1 MSAVSFGPSSVT
13 LDPASSEHAYKFTS
27 EYGVSFCTDLS
38 GMWHLQE
45 VCLTNVAVK
54 RPDLLTLGFPGSLFL
69 DPSRKSMQNYEIAS
83 FILRLSV
90 QITGMGLVLS
100 ETPSGV
106 ETALDKNPFKIPSD
120 IDIFLLRD
128 KQKEK
133 ARLERERRKMLKVHE
148 KMTCSTM
155 IGAKQSGFKR
165 QIQMEEEAE
174 DKEFA
179 AEAERLKALRES
191 ISWKIAVTKDQV
203 VERETMY
210 DYISQK
216 RQMFLL
222 QYAVTVKKDE
232 IQKLEKLA
240 VEEEVKLEKAE
251 EDLEKDAA
259 MFDEFLRE
267 NDRNSAQAL
276 KIAEKETKAK
286 LEKIIEIREL
296 TAQMMNIQSE
306 IARFEDT
313 LQEYMVFKD
322 FLFQLSPK
330 EWQENYEKKRRKEK
344 VMKVIT
350 DLKDEKPVHV
360 APSASRG
367 RDQQSKSKQKGTR
380 SSFDLCPPPEQ
391 SHSRSP
397 SISLPRRDSIRLGR
411 MVSRQNLKSQQSRK
425 ASTLSASTEDKGNI
439 SLSDE
444 EDDEQPEIY
453 FTDPHQLLNLFT
465 ELEEQNLSLIQ
476 NSQETEETLDELR
489 HTLTTTRNKMDK
501 EIEQL
506 KQLAI
511 TLQANIVKEEET
523 AADLELKS
531 RVFSFGEYKAEVQDK
546 MLVSLHRKVLEV
558 YRRCIGEN
566 EANLG
571 TLQMLTVIEHQLDDL
586 LECLERIPAARI
598 EQAEKAKE
606 KERRIRMREEKIRQQ
621 RALQE
626 ERLQR
631 ALARAQ
637 AEVKRKT
644 GRRLVFR
651 SEPPAF
657 KEKEDE
663 DLGLIDKEKE
673 ELLYYFT

>member
-1 MSAVSFGPSSVT
+1 MSVVSFARSDTSLNAESSEATYRERLTSRQVGDVFTIPSVQSGESK
-13 LDPASSEHAYKFTS
+13 LASSGA
-27 EYGVSFCTDLS
+27 TDF
-38 GMWHLQE
+38 Q
-45 VCLTNVAVK
+45 
-54 RPDLLTLGFPGSLFL
+54 
-69 DPSRKSMQNYEIAS
+69 
-83 FILRLSV
+83 
-90 QITGMGLVLS
+90 
-100 ETPSGV
+100 
-106 ETALDKNPFKIPSD
+106 LDKNPFKIPSD

-128 KQKEK
+128 RQKEK
-133 ARLERERRKMLKVHE
+133 ARAERERRKTLKVHE
-148 KMTCSTM
+148 KMTCSTLQ
-155 IGAKQSGFKR
+155 GAKQSGFKKE
-165 QIQMEEEAE
+165 IQMEEEAE
-174 DKEFA
+174 DKELA

-203 VERETMY
+203 VERETMH
-210 DYISQK
+210 DYINQK

-232 IQKLEKLA
+232 IQKLENLA
-240 VEEEVKLEKAE
+240 IEEEAKLERAE

-259 MFDEFLRE
+259 MFDEFLKE

-286 LEKIIEIREL
+286 LEKILEIREL

-313 LQEYMVFKD
+313 MQEYVVFKD

-330 EWQENYEKKRRKEK
+330 EWREEYERKRMKDKEKTVKIVPDKDFAPSKSRDWQQRRK
-344 VMKVIT
+344 
-350 DLKDEKPVHV
+350 
-360 APSASRG
+360 SR
-367 RDQQSKSKQKGTR
+367 SLPKH
-380 SSFDLCPPPEQ
+380 SSFDLSGTDLSSSRTQ
-391 SHSRSP
+391 SQVFA
-397 SISLPRRDSIRLGR
+397 RRDSIRLSQ
-411 MVSRQNLKSQQSRK
+411 VSSRQNLRSQLGKRSSIAGDRETPETP
-425 ASTLSASTEDKGNI
+425 SDDDDD
-439 SLSDE
+439 DE
-444 EDDEQPEIY
+444 EPVLY

-489 HTLTTTRNKMDK
+489 HTLANTRNKMDR

-506 KQLAI
+506 KQLTV

-531 RVFSFGEYKAEVQDK
+531 RVFSFGEYKADVQDK

-586 LECLERIPAARI
+586 LECLERIPPAKI

-606 KERRIRMREEKIRQQ
+606 KERRMRMREEKIRQQ
-621 RALQE
+621 RLLQE

-637 AEVKRKT
+637 ADVKRKS

-651 SEPPAF
+651 SEPPAY

-663 DLGLIDKEKE
+663 DQGLIDKEKE

>member
-1 MSAVSFGPSSVT
+1 MSGISFAPSNASTGSVDSEEIYKT
-13 LDPASSEHAYKFTS
+13 RMLSQQTGDVFTISSAKS
-27 EYGVSFCTDLS
+27 SS
-38 GMWHLQE
+38 GQG
-45 VCLTNVAVK
+45 TK
-54 RPDLLTLGFPGSLFL
+54 STPPQDRGLLLE
-69 DPSRKSMQNYEIAS
+69 Q
-83 FILRLSV
+83 
-90 QITGMGLVLS
+90 
-100 ETPSGV
+100 
-106 ETALDKNPFKIPSD
+106 NPFKIPAD

-133 ARLERERRKMLKVHE
+133 ARMERERRKTLKVHE
-148 KMTCSTM
+148 KMTCSTLQS
-155 IGAKQSGFKR
+155 AKQSGFKKA
-165 QIQMEEEAE
+165 IEMEEEAE
-174 DKEFA
+174 DKELA

-191 ISWKIAVTKDQV
+191 LSWKIAITKDQV
-203 VERETMY
+203 VERETMH
-210 DYISQK
+210 DYINQK

-232 IQKLEKLA
+232 IQKLENLA
-240 VEEEVKLEKAE
+240 VEEEAKLEKAE

-259 MFDEFLRE
+259 MFDEFLKE
-267 NDRNSAQAL
+267 NDRNSVQAL

-313 LQEYMVFKD
+313 LQEYVVFKD
-322 FLFQLSPK
+322 FLYQLSPK
-330 EWQENYEKKRRKEK
+330 EWREDHERRRMKEK
-344 VMKVIT
+344 ANK
-350 DLKDEKPVHV
+350 DNSENKDEK
-360 APSASRG
+360 SLSKDSGKDLQDFQDKSR
-367 RDQQSKSKQKGTR
+367 RRKH
-380 SSFDLCPPPEQ
+380 SSFDVANIEPP
-391 SHSRSP
+391 SSRTP
-397 SISLPRRDSIRLGR
+397 SQVLSRKESFKLSRVS
-411 MVSRQNLKSQQSRK
+411 SRQTLKSQQNRK
-425 ASTLSASTEDKGNI
+425 PSVQIAPSEEKFTPE
-439 SLSDE
+439 LSDE
-444 EDDEQPEIY
+444 DDDEVPELD
-453 FTDPHQLLNLFT
+453 FTDPQQLLQLFT

-489 HTLTTTRNKMDK
+489 HTLVNTRNKMDR

-506 KQLAI
+506 KLLAV

-523 AADLELKS
+523 AADLELKA
-531 RVFSFGEYKAEVQDK
+531 RVFSFGEYKADVQDK

-586 LECLERIPAARI
+586 LECLERVPPGKI

-606 KERRIRMREEKIRQQ
+606 KERRMRMREEKIRQQ
-621 RALQE
+621 RQLQE

-637 AEVKRKT
+637 ADVKKKT
-644 GRRLVFR
+644 GRRLIFR

-663 DLGLIDKEKE
+663 DQGLIDKEKE

>member
-1 MSAVSFGPSSVT
+1 M
-13 LDPASSEHAYKFTS
+13 
-27 EYGVSFCTDLS
+27 
-38 GMWHLQE
+38 
-45 VCLTNVAVK
+45 
-54 RPDLLTLGFPGSLFL
+54 LLE
-69 DPSRKSMQNYEIAS
+69 Q
-83 FILRLSV
+83 
-90 QITGMGLVLS
+90 
-100 ETPSGV
+100 
-106 ETALDKNPFKIPSD
+106 NPFKIPAD
-120 IDIFLLRD
+120 VDIFLLRD

-133 ARLERERRKMLKVHE
+133 ARMERERRKTLKVHE
-148 KMTCSTM
+148 KMTCSTLQSS
-155 IGAKQSGFKR
+155 KQSGFKR
-165 QIQMEEEAE
+165 AIQMEEEAE
-174 DKEFA
+174 DKELA
-179 AEAERLKALRES
+179 AEAERLKMLRES

-203 VERETMY
+203 VERETMH
-210 DYISQK
+210 DYINQK

-232 IQKLEKLA
+232 IQKLENLA
-240 VEEEVKLEKAE
+240 VEEEARLEKAE

-259 MFDEFLRE
+259 MFDEFLKE
-267 NDRNSAQAL
+267 NDRNSALAL

-313 LQEYMVFKD
+313 LQEYVVFKD
-322 FLFQLSPK
+322 FLYQLSPK
-330 EWQENYEKKRRKEK
+330 EWREERERRRMKEK
-344 VMKVIT
+344 ANKFNS
-350 DLKDEKPVHV
+350 DNKEEKSV
-360 APSASRG
+360 
-367 RDQQSKSKQKGTR
+367 QSKGKHFHNPKTVCDSQIRIEITIDLQRLLLNLIHLQKKPIRSKV
-380 SSFDLCPPPEQ
+380 PE
-391 SHSRSP
+391 
-397 SISLPRRDSIRLGR
+397 L
-411 MVSRQNLKSQQSRK
+411 
-425 ASTLSASTEDKGNI
+425 
-439 SLSDE
+439 
-444 EDDEQPEIY
+444 Y
-453 FTDPHQLLNLFT
+453 FTDPHQLLQLFT

-489 HTLTTTRNKMDK
+489 HTLESTRNKMDR

-506 KQLAI
+506 KMLAI

-523 AADLELKS
+523 AADLELKA
-531 RVFSFGEYKAEVQDK
+531 RVFSFGEYKADVQDK

-586 LECLERIPAARI
+586 LECLERVPPGKI

-606 KERRIRMREEKIRQQ
+606 KERRMRMREEKIRQQ
-621 RALQE
+621 RQLQE

-637 AEVKRKT
+637 ADVKKKT
-644 GRRLVFR
+644 GRRLIFR

-663 DLGLIDKEKE
+663 DQGLIDKEKE

>member
-1 MSAVSFGPSSVT
+1 MSAVSFGPSAMT
-13 LDPASSEHAYKFTS
+13 LDPNTS
-27 EYGVSFCTDLS
+27 EQASRGRSSSRQIVDVFTIPSAKS
-38 GMWHLQE
+38 G
-45 VCLTNVAVK
+45 
-54 RPDLLTLGFPGSLFL
+54 
-69 DPSRKSMQNYEIAS
+69 
-83 FILRLSV
+83 SV
-90 QITGMGLVLS
+90 MDTKS
-100 ETPSGV
+100 ETPSGI
-106 ETALDKNPFKIPSD
+106 EMALDKNPFKIPSD
-120 IDIFLLRD
+120 VDIFLLRD

-155 IGAKQSGFKR
+155 MGAKQSGFKR
-165 QIQMEEEAE
+165 QIQKEEEAE
-174 DKEFA
+174 DREFA

-210 DYISQK
+210 DYINQK

-240 VEEEVKLEKAE
+240 VEEEAKLEKAE

-259 MFDEFLRE
+259 IFDEFLKE

-286 LEKIIEIREL
+286 LEKILEIREL

-313 LQEYMVFKD
+313 LQEYMMFKD

-330 EWQENYEKKRRKEK
+330 EWQDSYERKRQKEK
-344 VMKVIT
+344 ILKVIP
-350 DLKDEKPVHV
+350 DPKEEKGLQSV
-360 APSASRG
+360 PSISRG
-367 RDQQSKSKQKGTR
+367 RDHQSKIKQRALR
-380 SSFDLCPPPEQ
+380 SSLDMNPPPDQ
-391 SHSRSP
+391 SCSRSP
-397 SISLPRRDSIRLGR
+397 SVTIPRKDSVRLSR
-411 MVSRQNLKSQQSRK
+411 AFSRQNLKSQHSRK
-425 ASTLSASTEDKGNI
+425 VSTQNTSAEEKENV

-453 FTDPHQLLNLFT
+453 FTDPHQLLHLFT

-489 HTLTTTRNKMDK
+489 HTLATTRNKMDK

-523 AADLELKS
+523 AADLELKA

-586 LECLERIPAARI
+586 LECLERIPPARI

-621 RALQE
+621 RQLQE

-673 ELLYYFT
+673 ELLYYFS

>member
-1 MSAVSFGPSSVT
+1 
-13 LDPASSEHAYKFTS
+13 
-27 EYGVSFCTDLS
+27 
-38 GMWHLQE
+38 
-45 VCLTNVAVK
+45 
-54 RPDLLTLGFPGSLFL
+54 
-69 DPSRKSMQNYEIAS
+69 
-83 FILRLSV
+83 
-90 QITGMGLVLS
+90 
-100 ETPSGV
+100 
-106 ETALDKNPFKIPSD
+106 
-120 IDIFLLRD
+120 
-128 KQKEK
+128 
-133 ARLERERRKMLKVHE
+133 MLKVHE

-210 DYISQK
+210 DYINQK

-240 VEEEVKLEKAE
+240 VEEEAKLEKAE
-251 EDLEKDAA
+251 EYLEKDAA

-330 EWQENYEKKRRKEK
+330 EWQEKYEKKWKKEK
-344 VMKVIT
+344 VMKVIS
-350 DLKDEKPVHV
+350 DLKDEKLPQV

-367 RDQQSKSKQKGTR
+367 RDQQSKSKQKATR
-380 SSFDLCPPPEQ
+380 SSFDLGPTPEQ
-391 SHSRSP
+391 NHSRSP
-397 SISLPRRDSIRLGR
+397 SISLPRRDSVRLGR
-411 MVSRQNLKSQQSRK
+411 MVSRQNIKSQQSRK
-425 ASTLSASTEDKGNI
+425 ASTLSASAEDKGNI

-506 KQLAI
+506 KQLAV

-531 RVFSFGEYKAEVQDK
+531 RVFSFGEYKAEDK

-586 LECLERIPAARI
+586 LECLERVPPARI

>member
-1 MSAVSFGPSSVT
+1 MSAVSFHQSNMSLEVTDSNAAFRERIASRESIDVFTIPSAKSGQQTKSVT
-13 LDPASSEHAYKFTS
+13 SESA
-27 EYGVSFCTDLS
+27 
-38 GMWHLQE
+38 Q
-45 VCLTNVAVK
+45 N
-54 RPDLLTLGFPGSLFL
+54 LLL
-69 DPSRKSMQNYEIAS
+69 EA
-83 FILRLSV
+83 
-90 QITGMGLVLS
+90 
-100 ETPSGV
+100 
-106 ETALDKNPFKIPSD
+106 NPFKIPSD

-128 KQKEK
+128 RQKEK
-133 ARLERERRKMLKVHE
+133 AKLERERRKSLKVHE
-148 KMTCSTM
+148 KMTCSTLQN
-155 IGAKQSGFKR
+155 AKQTHFKKE
-165 QIQMEEEAE
+165 IQMEEEAE
-174 DKEFA
+174 DRELA

-203 VERETMY
+203 VERETIH
-210 DYISQK
+210 DYINQK

-232 IQKLEKLA
+232 IQKLEDLA
-240 VEEEVKLEKAE
+240 AEEEAKLERAE

-259 MFDEFLRE
+259 MFDEFLKE
-267 NDRNSAQAL
+267 NDRNSVQAL
-276 KIAEKETKAK
+276 NIAERETRAK
-286 LEKIIEIREL
+286 LDKILEIREL

-313 LQEYMVFKD
+313 LHEYKVFKD
-322 FLFQLSPK
+322 FLYQLSPK
-330 EWQENYEKKRRKEK
+330 EWRDNYEKKRLKEK
-344 VMKVIT
+344 MVKIAAEFKEGKFSAGSSGTNKEPSKYVAVIT
-350 DLKDEKPVHV
+350 FCGRKDHIVNSELHENIQDGFL
-360 APSASRG
+360 SAMTG
-367 RDQQSKSKQKGTR
+367 NIPDTVPGAQEARDKQKRRMSTVPKHYSFDR
-380 SSFDLCPPPEQ
+380 SSTEFNLSRAS
-391 SHSRSP
+391 SHTLQKKESFKTSR
-397 SISLPRRDSIRLGR
+397 IS
-411 MVSRQNLKSQQSRK
+411 SRQNLRSQQSRK
-425 ASTLSASTEDKGNI
+425 TSLAVVASEEKDSPE
-439 SLSDE
+439 LSDE
-444 EDDEQPEIY
+444 DDDEEPELY

-489 HTLTTTRNKMDK
+489 HTLSTTRAKMDR

-506 KQLAI
+506 KSLAV

-571 TLQMLTVIEHQLDDL
+571 TVQMLTVIEHQLDDL
-586 LECLERIPAARI
+586 LECLERVPAAKI

-606 KERRIRMREEKIRQQ
+606 KERRIRLREEKIRQQ
-621 RALQE
+621 RLLQE

-637 AEVKRKT
+637 ADVKKKS

-663 DLGLIDKEKE
+663 DQGLIDKEKE

>member
-1 MSAVSFGPSSVT
+1 MSGVSFAPSDTSLNAESSEATYRERLTSQQVGDVFTIPSVQSGESK
-13 LDPASSEHAYKFTS
+13 PASSGA
-27 EYGVSFCTDLS
+27 TDF
-38 GMWHLQE
+38 Q
-45 VCLTNVAVK
+45 
-54 RPDLLTLGFPGSLFL
+54 
-69 DPSRKSMQNYEIAS
+69 
-83 FILRLSV
+83 
-90 QITGMGLVLS
+90 
-100 ETPSGV
+100 
-106 ETALDKNPFKIPSD
+106 LDKNPFKIPSD

-128 KQKEK
+128 RQKEK
-133 ARLERERRKMLKVHE
+133 AKAERERRKTLKVHE
-148 KMTCSTM
+148 KMTCSTLQS
-155 IGAKQSGFKR
+155 AKQSGFKKE
-165 QIQMEEEAE
+165 IQMEEEME
-174 DKEFA
+174 DRELA

-203 VERETMY
+203 VERENMH
-210 DYISQK
+210 DYINQK

-232 IQKLEKLA
+232 IQKLENLA
-240 VEEEVKLEKAE
+240 IEEEAKLERAE

-259 MFDEFLRE
+259 MFDEFLKE

-286 LEKIIEIREL
+286 LEKILEIREL

-313 LQEYMVFKD
+313 MQEYVVFRD

-330 EWQENYEKKRRKEK
+330 EWREDYERKRMKDKEK
-344 VMKVIT
+344 VVKIVPDK
-350 DLKDEKPVHV
+350 DLAV
-360 APSASRG
+360 
-367 RDQQSKSKQKGTR
+367 SKSRDWQQRRKSRTLPKH
-380 SSFDLCPPPEQ
+380 SSFDLSGTDLSSSRTQ
-391 SHSRSP
+391 SQVFSR
-397 SISLPRRDSIRLGR
+397 RLSQ
-411 MVSRQNLKSQQSRK
+411 VCSRQNLRSQLGKRSSIAGDRDTPDRDTP
-425 ASTLSASTEDKGNI
+425 SEDEDD
-439 SLSDE
+439 DE
-444 EDDEQPEIY
+444 EPVLY

-489 HTLTTTRNKMDK
+489 HTLATTRNKMDR

-506 KQLAI
+506 KLLTV

-531 RVFSFGEYKAEVQDK
+531 RVFSFGEYKADVQDR

-586 LECLERIPAARI
+586 LECLERVPPAKI
-598 EQAEKAKE
+598 EAAEKAKE
-606 KERRIRMREEKIRQQ
+606 KERRMRMREEKIRQQ
-621 RALQE
+621 RQLQE

-637 AEVKRKT
+637 ADVKRKS

-651 SEPPAF
+651 SEPPAY

-663 DLGLIDKEKE
+663 DQGLIDKEKE

>member
-1 MSAVSFGPSSVT
+1 MIPVF
-13 LDPASSEHAYKFTS
+13 
-27 EYGVSFCTDLS
+27 DLS
-38 GMWHLQE
+38 
-45 VCLTNVAVK
+45 
-54 RPDLLTLGFPGSLFL
+54 
-69 DPSRKSMQNYEIAS
+69 SRKWALH
-83 FILRLSV
+83 ILAGKQVSILIYALLRPLLSV
-90 QITGMGLVLS
+90 MSGTSFVRSSTSLEPDSEGSEATYRARLASRQIGDVFTI
-100 ETPSGV
+100 PSAKSGSGP
-106 ETALDKNPFKIPSD
+106 ETAKSDEANWVFDKNPFKIPSD

-128 KQKEK
+128 KQREK
-133 ARLERERRKMLKVHE
+133 AKLEREQKKLLKVHE
-148 KMTCSTM
+148 KMTSATLQS
-155 IGAKQSGFKR
+155 AKQTGFKKA
-165 QIQMEEEAE
+165 IQMEEEAE
-174 DKEFA
+174 DKELA

-203 VERETMY
+203 VERETIH
-210 DYISQK
+210 DYINQK

-222 QYAVTVKKDE
+222 QYAVAVKKDE
-232 IQKLEKLA
+232 IQKLENLA
-240 VEEEVKLEKAE
+240 IQEEAKLEKAE

-259 MFDEFLRE
+259 MFDEFLKE

-286 LEKIIEIREL
+286 LEKIVEIREL
-296 TAQMMNIQSE
+296 TAHMMNIQSE

-313 LQEYMVFKD
+313 LQEYVVFKD
-322 FLFQLSPK
+322 FLYQLSPK
-330 EWQENYEKKRRKEK
+330 EWREDYERRHMKEK
-344 VMKVIT
+344 VMKRIP
-350 DLKDEKPVHV
+350 DLPLEDRSAV
-360 APSASRG
+360 ASLKG
-367 RDQQSKSKQKGTR
+367 RDLREKLKPRAMSIAKR
-380 SSFDLCPPPEQ
+380 SSFDMMGMDSSLKSPSLSRRE
-391 SHSRSP
+391 SLKMSRRSSRSF
-397 SISLPRRDSIRLGR
+397 
-411 MVSRQNLKSQQSRK
+411 SRSQQSKRLRLT
-425 ASTLSASTEDKGNI
+425 AQPAEDKT
-439 SLSDE
+439 SPDLSDE
-444 EDDEQPEIY
+444 EDDEEPELY

-489 HTLTTTRNKMDK
+489 HTLANTRNKMDR

-506 KQLAI
+506 KLLTV
-511 TLQANIVKEEET
+511 TLKTNIIKEEET
-523 AADLELKS
+523 AADLELKA

-586 LECLERIPAARI
+586 LECLERVPPAKI

-606 KERRIRMREEKIRQQ
+606 KERRMRLREEKIRQQ
-621 RALQE
+621 RQLQE

-637 AEVKRKT
+637 ADVKKKS

-657 KEKEDE
+657 KEKEDA
-663 DLGLIDKEKE
+663 DQGLVDKEKE

>member
-1 MSAVSFGPSSVT
+1 MSGISFAPSN
-13 LDPASSEHAYKFTS
+13 ASTASGDSEEIY
-27 EYGVSFCTDLS
+27 
-38 GMWHLQE
+38 
-45 VCLTNVAVK
+45 
-54 RPDLLTLGFPGSLFL
+54 R
-69 DPSRKSMQNYEIAS
+69 SR
-83 FILRLSV
+83 
-90 QITGMGLVLS
+90 VLS
-100 ETPSGV
+100 QQTGDVFTISSAKSSSGPGTKSTPPHDTNLLL
-106 ETALDKNPFKIPSD
+106 EQNPFKIPAD

-133 ARLERERRKMLKVHE
+133 AKLERERRKTLKVHE
-148 KMTCSTM
+148 KMTCSTLQS
-155 IGAKQSGFKR
+155 AKQSGFKKA
-165 QIQMEEEAE
+165 IEMEEEAE
-174 DKEFA
+174 DKELA
-179 AEAERLKALRES
+179 AEAERLKTLRES
-191 ISWKIAVTKDQV
+191 ISWKIAITKDQV
-203 VERETMY
+203 VERETMH
-210 DYISQK
+210 DYINQK

-232 IQKLEKLA
+232 IQKLENLA
-240 VEEEVKLEKAE
+240 VEEEAKLEKAE
-251 EDLEKDAA
+251 EDLERDAG
-259 MFDEFLRE
+259 MFDEFLKE
-267 NDRNSAQAL
+267 NDRNSVQAL

-313 LQEYMVFKD
+313 LQEYVVFKD
-322 FLFQLSPK
+322 FLYQLSPK
-330 EWQENYEKKRRKEK
+330 EWREDHERRRMKEK
-344 VMKVIT
+344 VNKSGSES
-350 DLKDEKPVHV
+350 KDEK
-360 APSASRG
+360 SGLSKDSGKDFQDLQDKG
-367 RDQQSKSKQKGTR
+367 RRRTGSTTKR
-380 SSFDLCPPPEQ
+380 SSFDVTNIEPP
-391 SHSRSP
+391 SSRTP
-397 SISLPRRDSIRLGR
+397 SQVLSRKESFKLSRVS
-411 MVSRQNLKSQQSRK
+411 SRQTLKSQQSRK
-425 ASTLSASTEDKGNI
+425 PSVQIAPSEEKFTPE
-439 SLSDE
+439 LSDE
-444 EDDEQPEIY
+444 DDEVPELY
-453 FTDPHQLLNLFT
+453 FTDPQQLLQVFT

-489 HTLTTTRNKMDK
+489 HTLVNTRNKMDR

-506 KQLAI
+506 KLLAV

-523 AADLELKS
+523 AADLELKA
-531 RVFSFGEYKAEVQDK
+531 RVFSFGEYKADVQDK

-586 LECLERIPAARI
+586 LECLERVPPGKI

-606 KERRIRMREEKIRQQ
+606 KERRMRMREEKIRQQ
-621 RALQE
+621 RQLQE

-637 AEVKRKT
+637 ADVKKKT
-644 GRRLVFR
+644 GRRLIFR

-663 DLGLIDKEKE
+663 DQGLIDKEKE

>member
-1 MSAVSFGPSSVT
+1 MSKKSFIFIGPGERIASRESV
-13 LDPASSEHAYKFTS
+13 DVFTIPS
-27 EYGVSFCTDLS
+27 PKAGRGKSLLPESA
-38 GMWHLQE
+38 Q
-45 VCLTNVAVK
+45 
-54 RPDLLTLGFPGSLFL
+54 DLLL
-69 DPSRKSMQNYEIAS
+69 EA
-83 FILRLSV
+83 
-90 QITGMGLVLS
+90 
-100 ETPSGV
+100 
-106 ETALDKNPFKIPSD
+106 NPFKIPSD

-128 KQKEK
+128 RQKEK
-133 ARLERERRKMLKVHE
+133 AKLERERRKTLKVHE
-148 KMTCSTM
+148 KMTCSTLQS
-155 IGAKQSGFKR
+155 AKQTRFKKE
-165 QIQMEEEAE
+165 IQMEEEAE
-174 DKEFA
+174 DRELA

-203 VERETMY
+203 VERETIH
-210 DYISQK
+210 DYINQK

-222 QYAVTVKKDE
+222 EYAVTVKKDE
-232 IQKLEKLA
+232 IQKLEDLA
-240 VEEEVKLEKAE
+240 AEEEAKLERAE

-259 MFDEFLRE
+259 MFDEFLKE

-276 KIAEKETKAK
+276 NIAERETRAK
-286 LEKIIEIREL
+286 LDKIIEIREL

-313 LQEYMVFKD
+313 LHEYMVFKD
-322 FLFQLSPK
+322 FLYQLSPK
-330 EWQENYEKKRRKEK
+330 EWRENYERKRRIVKIAGDIKEGKHLSAGSSSTNKAQDLRDRQRRK
-344 VMKVIT
+344 V
-350 DLKDEKPVHV
+350 
-360 APSASRG
+360 SASLKHY
-367 RDQQSKSKQKGTR
+367 SLER
-380 SSFDLCPPPEQ
+380 SSIDFNL
-391 SHSRSP
+391 SRGSSQNLQRKDSNKP
-397 SISLPRRDSIRLGR
+397 SRIS
-411 MVSRQNLKSQQSRK
+411 SRQNLRSQQSRK
-425 ASTLSASTEDKGNI
+425 PSLGIVPSEEKDTPE
-439 SLSDE
+439 LSDE
-444 EDDEQPEIY
+444 EDDECGQEIFLLLPLQEPELY
-453 FTDPHQLLNLFT
+453 FTDPQQLLNLFT

-489 HTLTTTRNKMDK
+489 HTLSTTRAKMDR

-506 KQLAI
+506 KSLAV

-586 LECLERIPAARI
+586 LECLERVPPAKI

-606 KERRIRMREEKIRQQ
+606 KERRIRLREEKIRQQ
-621 RALQE
+621 RLLQE

-637 AEVKRKT
+637 ADVKKKS

-663 DLGLIDKEKE
+663 DQGMIDKEKE
-673 ELLYYFT
+673 EQLYYFT

>member
-1 MSAVSFGPSSVT
+1 MHLQAQWT
-13 LDPASSEHAYKFTS
+13 LKKFTRH
-27 EYGVSFCTDLS
+27 ECYLS
-38 GMWHLQE
+38 KLEMCLQY
-45 VCLTNVAVK
+45 
-54 RPDLLTLGFPGSLFL
+54 PLLS
-69 DPSRKSMQNYEIAS
+69 
-83 FILRLSV
+83 
-90 QITGMGLVLS
+90 LVLDKV
-100 ETPSGV
+100 PS
-106 ETALDKNPFKIPSD
+106 
-120 IDIFLLRD
+120 
-128 KQKEK
+128 Q
-133 ARLERERRKMLKVHE
+133 ERERRKTLKVHE
-148 KMTCSTM
+148 KMTCSTLQS
-155 IGAKQSGFKR
+155 AKQSGFKKA
-165 QIQMEEEAE
+165 IEMEEEAE
-174 DKEFA
+174 DKELA

-191 ISWKIAVTKDQV
+191 LSWKIAITKDQV
-203 VERETMY
+203 VERETMH
-210 DYISQK
+210 DYINQK

-232 IQKLEKLA
+232 IQKLENLA
-240 VEEEVKLEKAE
+240 VEEEAKLEKAE

-259 MFDEFLRE
+259 MFDEFLKE
-267 NDRNSAQAL
+267 NDRNSVQAL

-313 LQEYMVFKD
+313 LQEYVVFKD
-322 FLFQLSPK
+322 FLYQLSPK
-330 EWQENYEKKRRKEK
+330 EWREDHERRRMKEK
-344 VMKVIT
+344 ANK
-350 DLKDEKPVHV
+350 DNSENKDEK
-360 APSASRG
+360 SLSKDSGKDLQDFQDKSR
-367 RDQQSKSKQKGTR
+367 RRKH
-380 SSFDLCPPPEQ
+380 SSFDVANIEPP
-391 SHSRSP
+391 SSRTP
-397 SISLPRRDSIRLGR
+397 SQVLSRKESFKLSRVS
-411 MVSRQNLKSQQSRK
+411 SRQTLKSQQNRK
-425 ASTLSASTEDKGNI
+425 PSVQIAPSEEKFTPE
-439 SLSDE
+439 LSDE
-444 EDDEQPEIY
+444 DDDEVPELD
-453 FTDPHQLLNLFT
+453 FTDPQQLLQLFT

-489 HTLTTTRNKMDK
+489 HTLVNTRNKMDR

-506 KQLAI
+506 KLLAV

-523 AADLELKS
+523 AADLELKA
-531 RVFSFGEYKAEVQDK
+531 RVFSFGEYKADVQDK

-586 LECLERIPAARI
+586 LECLERVPPGKI

-606 KERRIRMREEKIRQQ
+606 KERRMRMREEKIRQQ
-621 RALQE
+621 RQLQE

-637 AEVKRKT
+637 ADVKKKT
-644 GRRLVFR
+644 GRRLIFR

-663 DLGLIDKEKE
+663 DQGLIDKEKE

>member
-1 MSAVSFGPSSVT
+1 MSGISFAPSNASTGSV
-13 LDPASSEHAYKFTS
+13 DSEEIYTPPQDR
-27 EYGVSFCTDLS
+27 G
-38 GMWHLQE
+38 
-45 VCLTNVAVK
+45 
-54 RPDLLTLGFPGSLFL
+54 LLLE
-69 DPSRKSMQNYEIAS
+69 Q
-83 FILRLSV
+83 
-90 QITGMGLVLS
+90 
-100 ETPSGV
+100 
-106 ETALDKNPFKIPSD
+106 NPFKIPAD

-133 ARLERERRKMLKVHE
+133 ARMERERRKTLKVHE
-148 KMTCSTM
+148 KMTCSTLQS
-155 IGAKQSGFKR
+155 AKQSGFKKA
-165 QIQMEEEAE
+165 IEMEEEAE
-174 DKEFA
+174 DKELA

-191 ISWKIAVTKDQV
+191 LSWKIAITKDQV
-203 VERETMY
+203 VERETMH
-210 DYISQK
+210 DYINQK

-232 IQKLEKLA
+232 IQKLENLA
-240 VEEEVKLEKAE
+240 VEEEAKLEKAE

-259 MFDEFLRE
+259 MFDEFLKE
-267 NDRNSAQAL
+267 NDRNSVQAL

-313 LQEYMVFKD
+313 LQEYVVFKD
-322 FLFQLSPK
+322 FLYQLSPK
-330 EWQENYEKKRRKEK
+330 EWREDHERRRMKEK
-344 VMKVIT
+344 ANK
-350 DLKDEKPVHV
+350 DNSENKDEK
-360 APSASRG
+360 SLSKDSGKDLQDFQDKSR
-367 RDQQSKSKQKGTR
+367 RRKH
-380 SSFDLCPPPEQ
+380 SSFDVANIEPP
-391 SHSRSP
+391 SSRTP
-397 SISLPRRDSIRLGR
+397 SQVLSRKESFKLSRVS
-411 MVSRQNLKSQQSRK
+411 SRQTLKSQQNRK
-425 ASTLSASTEDKGNI
+425 PSVQIAPSEEKFTPE
-439 SLSDE
+439 LSDE
-444 EDDEQPEIY
+444 DDDEVPELD
-453 FTDPHQLLNLFT
+453 FTDPQQLLQLFT

-489 HTLTTTRNKMDK
+489 HTLVNTRNKMDR

-506 KQLAI
+506 KLLAV

-523 AADLELKS
+523 AADLELKA
-531 RVFSFGEYKAEVQDK
+531 RVFSFGEYKADVQDK

-586 LECLERIPAARI
+586 LECLERVPPGKI

-606 KERRIRMREEKIRQQ
+606 KERRMRMREEKIRQQ
-621 RALQE
+621 RQLQE

-637 AEVKRKT
+637 ADVKKKT
-644 GRRLVFR
+644 GRRLIFR

-663 DLGLIDKEKE
+663 DQGLIDKEKE

>member
-1 MSAVSFGPSSVT
+1 MS
-13 LDPASSEHAYKFTS
+13 
-27 EYGVSFCTDLS
+27 GVSFDQSNMSLDHADSDAIYRERTASRTSVDVFTIPSTKS
-38 GMWHLQE
+38 GQRIKSISE
-45 VCLTNVAVK
+45 SGPNV
-54 RPDLLTLGFPGSLFL
+54 PL
-69 DPSRKSMQNYEIAS
+69 DE
-83 FILRLSV
+83 
-90 QITGMGLVLS
+90 
-100 ETPSGV
+100 
-106 ETALDKNPFKIPSD
+106 NPFRIPSD

-133 ARLERERRKMLKVHE
+133 AKLERERRKTLMVHE

-155 IGAKQSGFKR
+155 QSAKQTSFKKE
-165 QIQMEEEAE
+165 IQMEEEAE
-174 DKEFA
+174 DKELA

-203 VERETMY
+203 VERETVH
-210 DYISQK
+210 DYINQK

-232 IQKLEKLA
+232 IQKLEDLA
-240 VEEEVKLEKAE
+240 AEEESKLEKAE

-259 MFDEFLRE
+259 MFDEFLKE

-276 KIAEKETKAK
+276 NIAERETRAK
-286 LEKIIEIREL
+286 LDKILEIREL

-306 IARFEDT
+306 IARIEDT
-313 LQEYMVFKD
+313 LHEYKVFKD
-322 FLFQLSPK
+322 FLYQLSPK
-330 EWQENYEKKRRKEK
+330 EWRENYEKRRLKEKLVKIAEGRLSGVFTTNKPVEVRERHRRK
-344 VMKVIT
+344 
-350 DLKDEKPVHV
+350 LSGV
-360 APSASRG
+360 AKRFSFERSSVDYNLSTASSQNFGRKESLRASR
-367 RDQQSKSKQKGTR
+367 
-380 SSFDLCPPPEQ
+380 
-391 SHSRSP
+391 
-397 SISLPRRDSIRLGR
+397 IS
-411 MVSRQNLKSQQSRK
+411 SRQNLRSQQNRK
-425 ASTLSASTEDKGNI
+425 QSVGIISLEDKDTPE
-439 SLSDE
+439 LSDE
-444 EDDEQPEIY
+444 DDDEEPELY
-453 FTDPHQLLNLFT
+453 FTDPQQLLNIFT

-489 HTLTTTRNKMDK
+489 HTLSNTRAKMDR

-506 KQLAI
+506 KSLAI
-511 TLQANIVKEEET
+511 TLRANIVKEEET

-586 LECLERIPAARI
+586 LECLERVPQAKI

-606 KERRIRMREEKIRQQ
+606 KERRIRLREEKIRQQ
-621 RALQE
+621 RLLQE

-637 AEVKRKT
+637 ADVKKKS

-651 SEPPAF
+651 SEPPAY

-663 DLGLIDKEKE
+663 DQGIIDKEKE

>member
-1 MSAVSFGPSSVT
+1 MTTLPCIWLQQNVSIMS
-13 LDPASSEHAYKFTS
+13 
-27 EYGVSFCTDLS
+27 GVSFHQSNASLEITDSDTAFRERIASRESIDVFTIPSTKS
-38 GMWHLQE
+38 GQRGKS
-45 VCLTNVAVK
+45 VA
-54 RPDLLTLGFPGSLFL
+54 PEPGQDLLL
-69 DPSRKSMQNYEIAS
+69 EA
-83 FILRLSV
+83 
-90 QITGMGLVLS
+90 
-100 ETPSGV
+100 
-106 ETALDKNPFKIPSD
+106 NPFKIPSD

-128 KQKEK
+128 RQKEK
-133 ARLERERRKMLKVHE
+133 AKLERERRKTLKVHE
-148 KMTCSTM
+148 KMTCSTLQS
-155 IGAKQSGFKR
+155 AKQTRFKKE
-165 QIQMEEEAE
+165 IQMEEEAE
-174 DKEFA
+174 DRELA

-203 VERETMY
+203 VERETIH
-210 DYISQK
+210 DYINQK

-232 IQKLEKLA
+232 IQKLEDLA
-240 VEEEVKLEKAE
+240 AEEEAKLERAE

-259 MFDEFLRE
+259 MFDEFLKE

-276 KIAEKETKAK
+276 NIAERETRAK
-286 LEKIIEIREL
+286 LDKIIEIREL

-306 IARFEDT
+306 IARFDDT
-313 LQEYMVFKD
+313 LHEYMVFKD
-322 FLFQLSPK
+322 FLYQLSPK
-330 EWQENYEKKRRKEK
+330 EWRESYERKRRMVKIAGDYREGK
-344 VMKVIT
+344 H
-350 DLKDEKPVHV
+350 L
-360 APSASRG
+360 SAGSSSTNKAQELQNKQRRKMSTAHKHYSLDRSSIDFNLSRG
-367 RDQQSKSKQKGTR
+367 
-380 SSFDLCPPPEQ
+380 SSQNLQRKD
-391 SHSRSP
+391 SNKTSR
-397 SISLPRRDSIRLGR
+397 IS
-411 MVSRQNLKSQQSRK
+411 SRQNLRSQQSRK
-425 ASTLSASTEDKGNI
+425 PSLGIVSSEEKDTPE
-439 SLSDE
+439 LSDE
-444 EDDEQPEIY
+444 EDDEEPELY
-453 FTDPHQLLNLFT
+453 FTDPQQLLNLFT

-489 HTLTTTRNKMDK
+489 HTLSTTRAKMDR

-506 KQLAI
+506 KSLAV
-511 TLQANIVKEEET
+511 TLQTNIVKEEET

-586 LECLERIPAARI
+586 LECLERVPPAKI

-606 KERRIRMREEKIRQQ
+606 KERRIRLREEKIRQQ
-621 RALQE
+621 RLLQE

-637 AEVKRKT
+637 ADVKKKS

-663 DLGLIDKEKE
+663 DQGMIDKEKE
-673 ELLYYFT
+673 EQLYYFT